1 VGGGG
6 RGGGAE
12 ERGTHRPVGTARG
25 GRMGLDLAP
34 RHLPPLG
41 LGFRRGVGRGG
52 GGGAVTGGGRRRRG
66 RDSRGRGGVG
76 GLFFFSL
83 SLLS

>member
-52 GGGAVTGGGRRRRG
+52 GGAVTGGGRRRRG